1 MSCFYINWL
10 ILSNC
15 KISNEKKNNCPAINW
30 APFFSCVSRIL
41 YFTLTS
47 LLFFISLY
55 MMNAETITMF
65 SKASL
70 TMKKNQYISH
80 SLSFFSSLRL
90 HIVLIYT
97 ICRKRPILQTL
108 AIYLHFLCLSLKQKT
123 RRLSLLF
130 KCRKF
135 NIHTHRYPKK
145 IYKINT
151 TKSLPNNWPLCMN
164 EWMRKN
170 VL

>member
-1 MSCFYINWL
+1 
-10 ILSNC
+10 
-15 KISNEKKNNCPAINW
+15 
-30 APFFSCVSRIL
+30 
-41 YFTLTS
+41 
-47 LLFFISLY
+47 
-55 MMNAETITMF
+55 MNAETITMF

-70 TMKKNQYISH
+70 TTKKNQYISH

-135 NIHTHRYPKK
+135 NIHTHTQVPKK
-145 IYKINT
+145 KY
-151 TKSLPNNWPLCMN
+151 TKSTQQKVCQITGHCVWMN
-164 EWMRKN
+164 EWEKTSFRFKIYIKLMNQNRIEIYWWLK
-170 VL
+170 